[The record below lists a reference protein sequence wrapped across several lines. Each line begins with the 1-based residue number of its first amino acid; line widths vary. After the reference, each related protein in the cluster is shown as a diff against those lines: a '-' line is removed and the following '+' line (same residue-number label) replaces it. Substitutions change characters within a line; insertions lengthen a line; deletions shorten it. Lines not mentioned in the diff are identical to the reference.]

1 MIRNYLKIALRN
13 LVKNKVSSF
22 INVGGLAV
30 GMAVAMLIG
39 LWIWDE
45 LSFDKYHQKYDH
57 IAQVMQNKTYNGV
70 VSTGVPTSLPVEQEL
85 RKSYGSDFEHTGVMF
100 WLGDHVLTVGDKNI
114 SFSGTYVTPEIPE
127 MLTLK
132 MLKGSRNTLK
142 GSSLLVSQSVA
153 LALFGHAEPV
163 GKIVKFD
170 NQASLVVSGVYEDLP
185 QNTTFHDL
193 AFMAPWDYFTSTQDW
208 LKRAATDWGEDS
220 FQVFVQVAGQANM
233 NRLSEKI
240 RDIKLKKGG
249 PEEAKMKAQLF
260 LQPMSKWHLYAE
272 FKNGVNTGGSIEYV
286 WLFGVIGIFV
296 LLLACINFMN
306 LSTARSEKRA
316 KEVGIRKAVGSVR
329 GQLISQFFCESL
341 LIAVMAFG
349 LSLIL
354 VTLGLPFFN
363 ELAGK
368 NMQVLWSSPLFW
380 LMGIGFTLFT
390 GVVAGSYPALYLS
403 SFKPVKVL
411 KGTFKAGPLAA
422 IPRKVLVVMQFTVS
436 IILIVGTIVVFNQ
449 VQVAK
454 NRPVGYSRAGL
465 ITIGSGNHQMDNQF
479 NPFRL
484 DLIKSGAVSEAAES
498 SSPLTAIHNRMS
510 DVNWSG
516 KDPGLAV
523 DFANIR
529 VTAEYGKTVGWQFEA
544 GRDFSTK
551 FITDSSKVVLNGAAV
566 KYIGLTD
573 PVGKTITFGSDNKT
587 YTVIGVIKDMV
598 MGSPYEPAKQTI
610 FHIGDSFDSIIIKIN
625 PDMSPH
631 EAIRKIEAICKRYTP
646 AVPFS
651 YKFVDDEYAKKYA
664 DEERIGKLST
674 SFALLAIFISCLGLF
689 GMASFTAEQRIKEI
703 GVRKVLGATVFGLWR
718 LMSEDFVVLV
728 IISLLIATPV
738 SWYFMHN
745 WLLHYTYHAQ
755 LSWWIFAATSAGAIV
770 ITLATVSYQSIKA
783 ALANPV
789 KSLRSE

>member
-529 VTAEYGKTVGWQFEA
+529 VTTEYGKTVGWQFEA